1 MAPDWKK
8 AESIVEASRCI
19 EIISCSLRLGY
30 LDYAGRVARGLLR
43 YVPRHVEARCL
54 LGQILLEEG
63 RLRRA
68 KSAFQAVMKADPEG
82 VEALVGLGMVAWGQ
96 GDTVRARGWLAR
108 AREMTPGNDDL
119 EAASLLLGEATSSS
133 GKVGSGPGAQARE
146 LADQGEFQRAVE
158 AYERVLSKESRRAEL
173 LLGKA
178 EALWRGGDLERAREM
193 LEFLVRDHPGWVKPF
208 LLLADIRLEGG
219 DRQGSEALFR
229 RANEL
234 DPGGSVAKRVFQG
247 MSFRR
252 ASLPQDIDVRIT
264 EAEILAAMPT
274 AVRRMLKLD
283 SREGGEEQGSR
294 IIPEGLLPGERAAGE
309 KSFESHGDEPATRGV
324 QADSIEA
331 IEEELERIARRIL
344 PVGEEDLLMGHPV
357 ELVVSSRRGLTDCF
371 GLEGFAEINEALEEL
386 VDAVEAGSGLDG
398 RLVYVDDVGSLAA
411 FGLSPV
417 DARDPQA
424 VRTLLRAIDESV
436 GNEGGRVR
444 YLLLVGGEEIIPHHP
459 LPNPTDDEE
468 KSVSSDNPYA
478 SWGDLLVPDRAVGR
492 LPHGRGDDPALLVS
506 FIRAAAARH
515 RGGESWRRWL
525 WRFLGRIGLSRARS
539 FGYAAQVWESSS
551 REVYSAIGDSDDLW
565 TAPPSTFASLP
576 CGELDKSLFGY
587 FNLHG
592 VKGAAPW
599 YGQRG
604 GGTIAGPLLESPL
617 FPVALTP
624 SQVAGS
630 EVKGMVVFTEA
641 CYGAYVQGKGP
652 EDSVALRF
660 LASGAVGLIGATGIS
675 YGSLQPPLCGADLLA
690 FNFWR
695 NVKRG
700 ATLGEA
706 LRGAKES
713 YAREVYRRQGYLDSE
728 DEKTLTAFVL
738 YGDPSL
744 RPAPPIVARRSE
756 EAEDEATE
764 VQRLCHRE
772 RETVQVSKALLGHVR
787 GYVRAKLPWMKDAT
801 WSVRRQVLCA
811 GRRGGI
817 CGTCAGAGHSEAAIS
832 PCCLVFISKGL
843 MPLNGQGDMEQIVS
857 VTVDEEGRIVKALV
871 SRGGRLLA
879 TRGSR
884 GERRH

>member
-1 MAPDWKK
+1 MQ
-8 AESIVEASRCI
+8 ASRCV

-30 LDYAGRVARGLLR
+30 PDYAGRMAQGLLR

-63 RLRRA
+63 RLKRA
-68 KSAFQAVMKADPEG
+68 ESAFEAVLKADPEG
-82 VEALVGLGMVAWGQ
+82 VEALVGLGMVAWRQ
-96 GDTVRARGWLAR
+96 GDAVRAQAWLAR
-108 AREMTPGNDDL
+108 AREIVPGDGDL
-119 EAASLLLGEATSSS
+119 EVASLLLGEATSSL
-133 GKVGSGPGAQARE
+133 GAGAQARE
-146 LADQGEFQRAVE
+146 LADQGEFQWSVE
-158 AYERVLSKESRRAEL
+158 AYERALSKEQRRAEL

-193 LEFLVRDHPGWVKPF
+193 LEGLVREHPGWVKPF

-229 RANEL
+229 RAHEL
-234 DPGGSVAKRVFQG
+234 DPGGSVARRVFQG

-252 ASLPQDIDVRIT
+252 ALLPQDVDVPIT
-264 EAEILAAMPT
+264 EDEILAAMPA
-274 AVRRMLKLD
+274 AVRQMLNLD
-283 SREGGEEQGSR
+283 SWEEGEKQGNRS
-294 IIPEGLLPGERAAGE
+294 IPEGGSLGEGAAGE
-309 KSFESHGDEPATRGV
+309 KGFESHGDEPAIRGI

-331 IEEELERIARRIL
+331 IEDDLERIARRIL

-357 ELVVSSRRGLTDCF
+357 ELVVSSRRGLMDCF
-371 GLEGFAEINEALEEL
+371 GLEGFAEIDEALEDL
-386 VDAVEAGSGLDG
+386 VDALEAGSGLDG

-417 DARDPQA
+417 DAGDPQA
-424 VRTLLRAIDESV
+424 IRTLLRAVDELV
-436 GNEGGRVR
+436 GSEGGRVR

-459 LPNPTDDEE
+459 LPNPTDDED

-478 SWGDLLVPDRAVGR
+478 SWGDPLVPDRAVGR

-515 RGGESWRRWL
+515 RGGEGWRRWL
-525 WRFLGRIGLSRARS
+525 WRFLSQIGLSRARA

-551 REVYSAIGDSDDLW
+551 REVFSAIGAADDLW
-565 TAPPSTFASLP
+565 TVPPSSFASLP
-576 CGELDKSLFGY
+576 CGELDEALFGY

-604 GGTIAGPLLESPL
+604 AGAIAGPLLEAPL

-630 EVKGMVVFTEA
+630 EVEGMVVFTEA

-660 LASGAVGLIGATGIS
+660 LASGAMGLIGATGIS
-675 YGSLQPPLCGADLLA
+675 YGSLQPPLNGADLLA
-690 FNFWR
+690 FDFWQ
-695 NVKRG
+695 NVKG
-700 ATLGEA
+700 GSTLGEA

-713 YAREVYRRQGYLDSE
+713 YARKVYQRQGYLDSE

-744 RPAPPIVARRSE
+744 RPVPPIVARRSE

-772 RETVQVSKALLGHVR
+772 REPVQVSKALLGHVR

-811 GRRGGI
+811 GRCGGI
-817 CGTCAGAGHSEAAIS
+817 CGTCGTVEHSKAAIS
-832 PCCLVFISKGL
+832 PGLVFVSKGL
-843 MPLNGQGDMEQIVS
+843 MPLNGQGDIEQIVS
-857 VTVDEEGRIVKALV
+857 VTVDEEGRIVKAMV
-871 SRGGRLLA
+871 SRGGHLLA

-884 GERRH
+884 GRRGH